1 MTQQTTLKQPRS
13 AAAEAIRTLR
23 TNLIFSSVEK
33 PLHTLLITSPA
44 TPADK
49 SETAANLAVAFAQ
62 SGHKTILVDADM
74 RRPTQSDLWNTK
86 SDVGLTSMMV
96 EDALMSNPPLVDA
109 PGVEGLKLLLSG
121 PAAPSPADLL
131 ASDRMNEVIGV
142 LKARADYVLFDAPP
156 VLVASDTPTLGN
168 KLDGVLMVIRAGNTR
183 RDQAL
188 RARQTLERVN
198 VRVLGAALTNAPRER
213 TAKYGNQG

>member
-1 MTQQTTLKQPRS
+1 MTQLLTLTQPRS

-49 SETAANLAVAFAQ
+49 SENAANLAVAFAQ

-74 RRPTQSDLWNTK
+74 RRSTQGDLWNTK
-86 SDVGLTSMMV
+86 SAAGLTSMMV
-96 EDALMSNPPLVDA
+96 DFALIANPPLVDA
-109 PGVEGLKLLLSG
+109 PGVDGLKLLLAG

-131 ASDRMNEVIGV
+131 ASERMTEVIGV

-168 KLDGVLMVIRAGNTR
+168 KLDGVLMVIRAGHTR

-198 VRVLGAALTNAPRER
+198 VRILGAALSNAPRER
-213 TAKYGNQG
+213 TAKYGS

>member
-1 MTQQTTLKQPRS
+1 MTQLMILTQPRS

-33 PLHTLLITSPA
+33 PLHTLLVTSPA

-74 RRPTQSDLWNTK
+74 RRSTQGDLWNIK
-86 SDVGLTSMMV
+86 SSAGLTSMMV
-96 EDALMSNPPLVDA
+96 EDALLANPPLVDA
-109 PGVEGLKLLLSG
+109 PGVDGLKLLLAG

-131 ASDRMNEVIGV
+131 ASERMNEIIGV

-168 KLDGVLMVIRAGNTR
+168 KLDGVLMVIRAGHTR

-198 VRVLGAALTNAPRER
+198 VRILGAALSNAPRER
-213 TAKYGNQG
+213 TAKYGS